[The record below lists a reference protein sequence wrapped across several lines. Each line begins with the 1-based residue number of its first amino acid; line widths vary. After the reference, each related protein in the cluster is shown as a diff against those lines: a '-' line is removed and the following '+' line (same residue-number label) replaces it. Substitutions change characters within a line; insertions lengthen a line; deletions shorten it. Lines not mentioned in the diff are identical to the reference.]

1 MPFAENTAVIQH
13 FVESFNSGNLDSIDK
28 YVARDFFNYSP
39 PAGEESVPEVLRPL
53 AGDIRAA
60 IPDLKLEVTDF
71 VDGGDVVTFS
81 LTISG
86 THEDVLWGAPGGGE
100 RGSWTSTV
108 TSRFEDGKFAFSW
121 EDLPIREILGA
132 LRQIGMV
139 PAPEDMD
146 KPHKYP
152 ISIPEILLRLVF
164 TGQVADKECS
174 HLDKIQVVEPTS
186 DVCEQC
192 VEAGDV
198 WPALRMCLICGF
210 VGCCDTSKN
219 KHMKQHYQETGHSI
233 FRSIRLEE
241 GWVWCYED
249 DAFFGARV
257 LER

>member
-28 YVARDFFNYSP
+28 YIARDFFNYSP

-53 AGDIRAA
+53 AGDIWAA

-71 VDGGDVVTFS
+71 ALSYENLVTFS

-86 THEDVLWGAPGGGE
+86 THENQLWGAPGHGE
-100 RGSWTSTV
+100 HGAWTSTV

-121 EDLPIREILGA
+121 EELPIRELLGA

-152 ISIPEILLRLVF
+152 VSIPEFLLRLVF
-164 TGQVADKECS
+164 TGQVADKYCS
-174 HLDKIQVVEPTS
+174 HLGKIQVVEPTT
-186 DVCEQC
+186 DVCEQSH
-192 VEAGDV
+192 VSHLWLRRLLRHLKEQAYEATLPGNGPFHIPLYPPGGRLGV
-198 WPALRMCLICGF
+198 VLR
-210 VGCCDTSKN
+210 
-219 KHMKQHYQETGHSI
+219 
-233 FRSIRLEE
+233 R
-241 GWVWCYED
+241 
-249 DAFFGARV
+249 
-257 LER
+257 